1 MDGCKIPKSV
11 NGKNCNNFAH
21 PTRHFI
27 IKRFSKAP
35 MKTFNPQKF
44 IHQNDTE
51 PLLNILE
58 RFASRFHGHKERQ
71 DFLRAAGIE
80 TNFINKL
87 NLNANPKMFAF
98 SFLTAS
104 KDFHVTE
111 RKPDYHPFMRFL
123 NLLVQADKD
132 DLDDHEILICDRLI
146 ASGRNNLKALKACSA
161 VGMIETADSQGIG
174 AGVCLGNHILL
185 TCQHLFNL
193 LTPQQA
199 WVRFGYREQWH
210 LSIEAN
216 LLELDLDTL
225 SGDMLPDYA
234 LIKINGDLNIQPVK
248 ISNQV
253 LNRGSVVRMIHHPG
267 GGPMVISEQGRIIIV
282 DEEYITHTIDTDQG
296 SSGAPIFNSEWELV
310 AIHRGDPG
318 IGRSIQDGTKEG
330 VPLHALR
337 DKIDEFKM

>member
-1 MDGCKIPKSV
+1 M
-11 NGKNCNNFAH
+11 
-21 PTRHFI
+21 
-27 IKRFSKAP
+27 
-35 MKTFNPQKF
+35 MQTFNPQKF

-58 RFASRFHGHKERQ
+58 RFATRFYGYKDRL

-87 NLNANPKMFAF
+87 NLNMNPKMFAF

-104 KDFHVTE
+104 KDFHVTQ
-111 RKPDYHPFMRFL
+111 RKPDYHPFIQFL
-123 NLLVQADKD
+123 NLLAQTDKD

-146 ASGRNNLKALKACSA
+146 ANGRNNLKALKACST
-161 VGMIETADSQGIG
+161 VGMIEAAAGQGIG
-174 AGVCLGNHILL
+174 GGVYLGNHILL
-185 TCQHLFNL
+185 TCRHLFNC
-193 LTPQQA
+193 LTLQQA
-199 WVRFGYREQWH
+199 RVRFGYREQWH
-210 LSIEAN
+210 LSIDAN
-216 LLELDLDTL
+216 LSELDLDTL
-225 SGDMLPDYA
+225 SGDMSLDYA
-234 LIKINGDLNIQPVK
+234 LIKINGELNIQPVK

-253 LNRGSVVRMIHHPG
+253 LNSGSECVIRMIHHPG
-267 GGPMVISEQGRIIIV
+267 GGPMVISEQGRIITV
-282 DEEYITHTIDTDQG
+282 GDEYITHNIGTDQG

-318 IGRSIQDGTKEG
+318 IERPIQDGTKEG